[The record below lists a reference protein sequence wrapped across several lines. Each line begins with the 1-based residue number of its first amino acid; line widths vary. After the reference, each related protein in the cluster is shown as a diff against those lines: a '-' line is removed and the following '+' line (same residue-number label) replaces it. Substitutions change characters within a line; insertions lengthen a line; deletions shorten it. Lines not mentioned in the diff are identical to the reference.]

1 MVYENK
7 EELLNVLYARKTIVK
22 KVLKMTRQEL
32 ADKLNITRN
41 TLTNWEKEKPEL
53 IRLINQGLALDE
65 QISETQKFLE
75 KLEKIKYKS
84 NNGKINIKDTK

>member
-1 MVYENK
+1 
-7 EELLNVLYARKTIVK
+7 
-22 KVLKMTRQEL
+22 MTRQEL

-65 QISETQKFLE
+65 QISETKQFLE
-75 KLEKIKYKS
+75 KLEKIKEKA
-84 NNGKINIKDTK
+84 NNGKINIKETK